1 MIYLSRQVAN
11 YQEDYEE
18 VSIKL
23 REAIEKADRL
33 DEYIKNETNAMQDLE
48 ARSNELYERAR
59 IAEQVHDMMVAS
71 DGDAAM
77 KEKLIDVVYENEQ
90 LKAENSKLKQ
100 LLEKTFEFMK
110 QFMKGE
116 KTLFELFQEKVGI
129 VLEKVRDGLR
139 R

>member
-77 KEKLIDVVYENEQ
+77 KEKRI
-90 LKAENSKLKQ
+90 
-100 LLEKTFEFMK
+100 
-110 QFMKGE
+110 
-116 KTLFELFQEKVGI
+116 
-129 VLEKVRDGLR
+129 R
-139 R
+139 

>member
-129 VLEKVRDGLR
+129 VLEKVSDGLR